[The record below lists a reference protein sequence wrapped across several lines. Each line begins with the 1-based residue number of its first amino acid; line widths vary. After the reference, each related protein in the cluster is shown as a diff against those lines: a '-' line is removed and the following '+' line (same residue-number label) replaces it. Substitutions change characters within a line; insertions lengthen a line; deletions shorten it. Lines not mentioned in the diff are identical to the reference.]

1 MRTITK
7 PQKLEKEFLRLL
19 DQYSF
24 YYWST
29 AWASSKSKSF
39 DKLLENTDKIKQ
51 IVVGIHFYQTHPEF
65 IEQLLGFENV
75 KYIKQPQGTF
85 HPKLFLFYNN
95 NSDWEI
101 ILGSANFTKAAF
113 TINTEVSTLINSGDL
128 NSTDLLKTTLS
139 FIENLFQKAKCFD
152 KKELY
157 DYKIIW
163 KNLKPKRDSLSGNYG
178 TKKTKRE
185 NKPIHLASIVNM
197 KWKTFIENVR
207 KADYHSLKSRI
218 GVLEVSRSLFQK
230 SESFSDLTEDERKF
244 IAGIPNNLNVDEGI
258 DWAYFGSMKGA
269 GIFKN
274 RIKENDIDISKA
286 LDEIPYSGQ
295 ITKAHYNRFLQ
306 HFTRVFS
313 GNYLITASRLL
324 AMKRPDIF
332 VCLSSKNKSAL
343 CKNFGIIQAGLDYER
358 YWTDII
364 LRIYDSEWW
373 LNPKPKNKTERKVS
387 DGRAAFLDALYYEE

>member
-1 MRTITK
+1 LKIITK

-19 DQYSF
+19 DKYSN

-29 AWASSKSKSF
+29 AWASSKSKAF
-39 DKLLENTDKIKQ
+39 QKLLNNSDKIKQ

-65 IEQLLGFENV
+65 IEAFINFKNV

-95 NSDWEI
+95 DTDWEI

-113 TINTEVSTLINSGDL
+113 TINTEVSTLINPRDL
-128 NSTDLLKTTLS
+128 NASKLLEKTLS
-139 FIENLFQKAKCFD
+139 FINKLSQEAKCFD
-152 KKELY
+152 QKELEN
-157 DYKIIW
+157 YKTIW

-178 TKKTKRE
+178 TTETKRK

-197 KWKTFIENVR
+197 RWTTFVENV
-207 KADYHSLKSRI
+207 KNAEYHSLKSRI
-218 GVLEVSRSLFQK
+218 GVLATSRELFQK
-230 SESFSDLTEDERKF
+230 SKSFSELNENQRKF
-244 IAGIPNNLNVDEGI
+244 IAGIPNKLEVEEGI

-274 RIKENDIDISKA
+274 RIKENDIGISKA
-286 LDEIPYSGQ
+286 LDEIPFSGQ
-295 ITKAHYNRFLQ
+295 ITKTHYDRFLE
-306 HFTRVFS
+306 HFTKVFS

-332 VCLSSKNKSAL
+332 VCLSSKNKSEL
-343 CKNFGIIQAGLDYER
+343 CKNFGIIQANLDYER
-358 YWTDII
+358 YWTDIV
-364 LRIYDSEWW
+364 LRIYDSEW
-373 LNPKPKNKTERKVS
+373 
-387 DGRAAFLDALYYEE
+387 